1 MMDDIAHAKNEVI
14 SKIYNDPGGHGSIKE
29 TFQDA
34 RQKDKTI
41 TLFDV
46 KKWFESNTQRKQ
58 NLAGFNSYVAPK
70 PFFEYQVDL
79 FFTGDWD
86 TSEEVEAK
94 QLKTAGMMIIDVFTK
109 YIVIIPLDGKNTD
122 QISLGIVEGFHKMG
136 HKPKVMCTDD
146 ESAFS
151 SETIQKYLSD
161 NNIKHIVVRNH
172 PHIVERVIRTMKN
185 LIYDRLKNTSKQWTD
200 ADVLYASV
208 LKYNNKMVHS
218 STKMTPAQAVKPGNH
233 MNVKANLELR
243 ASHTRKYPEIN
254 VGDEVR
260 MLQQKTVRSKERA
273 GIWQKE
279 KRTVAL
285 ITESHGQKFYHVSGW
300 AKPLLRADILLVK

>member
-1 MMDDIAHAKNEVI
+1 MDDIAHAKNEII
-14 SKIYNDPGGHGSIKE
+14 SKVYHDPGGYGSIKE

-34 RQKDKTI
+34 KKNDKTI

-46 KKWFESNTQRKQ
+46 KKWIESNTQRKQ

-70 PFFEYQVDL
+70 PFFEYQVDI

-86 TSEEVEAK
+86 TSEEVKAK
-94 QLKTAGMMIIDVFTK
+94 QIKPAGMVIIDVFTK
-109 YIVIIPLDGKNTD
+109 YIVVIPLDGKNTE
-122 QISLGIVEGFHKMG
+122 QVSLGIVEGFHKMG
-136 HKPKVMCTDD
+136 HKPEVMCTDD

-151 SETIQKYLSD
+151 SEAIQKYLSD

-172 PHIVERVIRTMKN
+172 PHIAERAIRTMKN
-185 LIYDRLKNTSKQWTD
+185 LIYDRLKNTDKQWTD

-208 LKYNNKMVHS
+208 LKYNNKMIHT
-218 STKMTPAQAVKPGNH
+218 STKMTPSEAIKPGNQIK
-233 MNVKANLELR
+233 VKVNLEMR
-243 ASHTRKYPEIN
+243 ASHTRKYPEVK

-260 MLQQKTVRSKERA
+260 MLQQKTVRSKERV

-279 KRTVAL
+279 RRTVAL
-285 ITESHGQKFYHVSGW
+285 ITESHGQKFYHVTGW
-300 AKPLLRADILLVK
+300 VKPVIRADILLVR